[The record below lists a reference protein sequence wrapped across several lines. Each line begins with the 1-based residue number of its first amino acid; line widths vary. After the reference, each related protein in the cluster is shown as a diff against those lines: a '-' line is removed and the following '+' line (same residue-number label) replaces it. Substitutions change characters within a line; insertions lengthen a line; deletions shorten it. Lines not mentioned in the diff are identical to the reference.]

1 MHPVHAEAAGPK
13 LGGSDGPVVL
23 HVAVLGGRRIDEAVV
38 EIPVSGYSRPSN
50 RTVTPAV
57 AAANA
62 VLRVDS
68 MIQFD
73 VELITGV
80 TIHDHLAEVGSWKN
94 CTRHIG
100 MRIEI
105 QNRLPDFV
113 NLVCRYLVQ
122 HPAIRKLRSR
132 TRLISRVCQRALCR
146 IKDSPRV
153 GCQTLRKVACALQ
166 IGGNNPFDVLWIVLT
181 SLFKVKEEEGPFFD
195 DRASHRE
202 TILITKMIGFGP

>member
-1 MHPVHAEAAGPK
+1 MRPVHAEAVGPQK
-13 LGGSDGPVVL
+13 SRRNRPVVL
-23 HVAVLGGRRIDEAVV
+23 HAAVLGSGRVDEAVV

-57 AAANA
+57 TTANP
-62 VLRVDS
+62 VFRVDL

-80 TIHDHLAEVGSWKN
+80 TVYDHFAEVGSWKN
-94 CTRHIG
+94 RARHIG

-122 HPAIRKLRSR
+122 RPAIRKLRSR
-132 TRLISRVCQRALCR
+132 TRLISWVCQRALCR
-146 IKDSPRV
+146 IKNSPRA
-153 GCQTLRKVACALQ
+153 GC
-166 IGGNNPFDVLWIVLT
+166 
-181 SLFKVKEEEGPFFD
+181 
-195 DRASHRE
+195 
-202 TILITKMIGFGP
+202 